1 MLGRF
6 ALPPSD
12 FDLLC
17 RVIDDV
23 ARARHLSP
31 DEAAD
36 FSQWAHLYLLERNYA
51 ALERFSGRC
60 SLRTYLNVVVRR
72 LLLDWK
78 NHHYGKWRPSVW
90 ARRLGRTAIEL
101 ERLVGRDG
109 HGVDEAVAILSTRPG
124 YPDAETLHE
133 LAAKMP
139 RRTRRA
145 VAMSPED
152 LESLVTIEFEDP
164 IEASQ
169 RSAARRRLVR
179 LLRNACRKLSPFDQR
194 LIHLRFERNLP
205 VSSIAALL
213 GVEARPLYRRIDK
226 VAASLRRALVAVP

>member
-23 ARARHLSP
+23 ARARHLAP

-51 ALERFSGRC
+51 ALARFSGRS
-60 SLRTYLNVVVRR
+60 SLRTYLGIVVKR
-72 LLLDWK
+72 LLLDWR
-78 NHHYGKWRPSVW
+78 NHHYGKWRPSAW
-90 ARRLGRTAIEL
+90 ARRLGRAAIDL
-101 ERLVGRDG
+101 ERLISRDG
-109 HGVDEAVAILSTRPG
+109 HEVDEAVAILSSRPG
-124 YPDAETLHE
+124 YPDAQALHQ
-133 LAAKMP
+133 LATNMP
-139 RRTRRA
+139 RRTRRT
-145 VAMSPED
+145 AMSPD
-152 LESLVTIEFEDP
+152 DIESLLTIEFEDP
-164 IEASQ
+164 VEARQ
-169 RSAARRRLVR
+169 KTAAKRRLVR
-179 LLRNACRKLSPFDQR
+179 SLRSACLQLSPFDQR

-226 VAASLRRALVAVP
+226 VAASLRQALSAVP